1 VTLADNCRFTFEDSE
16 RGKQVMKKD
25 EKKLSL
31 SKRSTT
37 PFDQKKFGS

>member
-1 VTLADNCRFTFEDSE
+1 
-16 RGKQVMKKD
+16 MKKD

-37 PFDQKKFGS
+37 PFDQKKFGSWRYLDVYHYFFWK